1 MLLASSAM
9 HLLTGSTI
17 RKSQTQDKPLK
28 RAVTTKY
35 LNSSDPD
42 LQGHLNAD
50 ANPDPEH
57 PIFSL
62 DHFYVPLTNIE
73 HNMSTK

>member
-1 MLLASSAM
+1 MLPASSAM

-42 LQGHLNAD
+42 LQGQLNAD

-57 PIFSL
+57 PYLFIRSFLGPS
-62 DHFYVPLTNIE
+62 DF
-73 HNMSTK
+73 